1 MLACACATPPKRADP
16 QAKPSKGLALLLP
29 FARLGRLVPPHSR
42 SHGGSDIQRHQ
53 RNPEMS
59 PSSFSLF
66 GSRIEAL
73 TFHPFEANSFA
84 VARPKPEEAPVMKIA
99 LWSWLL
105 IDASNSNGMIRPMLR
120 WYKAN
125 CHDSPTNG
133 AWHLA
138 KNRSEIGEEGG

>member
-1 MLACACATPPKRADP
+1 MTL
-16 QAKPSKGLALLLP
+16 
-29 FARLGRLVPPHSR
+29 
-42 SHGGSDIQRHQ
+42 
-53 RNPEMS
+53 
-59 PSSFSLF
+59 
-66 GSRIEAL
+66 
-73 TFHPFEANSFA
+73 HPFEANSFA

-99 LWSWLL
+99 FWSWLL

-138 KNRSEIGEEGG
+138 KNRSEIGEEGYGCQEKQGCLSQVRVPLFVAI

>member
-99 LWSWLL
+99 FWSWLL
-105 IDASNSNGMIRPMLR
+105 IDVMIEYCSCRRHGDHVSTPSTR
-120 WYKAN
+120 T
-125 CHDSPTNG
+125 P
-133 AWHLA
+133 
-138 KNRSEIGEEGG
+138 RSLDRR